1 MNRFVACLPLALAL
15 ALALAGCAGIPTP
28 DTAAVDQRAAAAK
41 AQILRLCVASQ
52 MFRPIRNVADG
63 VIIAAKPILA
73 IPIDLKNAGVEKVC
87 ANPDVAAHDAAGIA
101 LAMSALINRAASA
114 SQPR

>member
-1 MNRFVACLPLALAL
+1 MNRFAACLPLALI
-15 ALALAGCAGIPTP
+15 LAGCAGMSSP
-28 DTAAVDQRAAAAK
+28 DTAAVDQKAAAAK

-52 MFRPIRNVADG
+52 MFRPVRNVADG
-63 VIIAAKPILA
+63 VIIAAVPILA
-73 IPIDLKNAGVEKVC
+73 IPIDLKNSGVEEVC
-87 ANPDVAAHDAAGIA
+87 ANPDVAAHGAARVA